1 MLPSEQAMQN
11 AIALK
16 TDSSID
22 LLSDRDQER
31 VAEIVEQCMRS
42 LEEGQAFSIDDL
54 IQSHPELAEP
64 LRHCL
69 AGLQTLHDAVHGS
82 RDTLPHHPALPV
94 DGRLG
99 DFVLGHLLGR
109 GGMGMVY
116 AARQLSLD
124 RAVALKILP
133 TNAFSHPKHIQRF
146 LLEAK
151 AAANLHHPNI
161 VPVYAVGEES
171 GIYYYAMQLIEGHTL
186 DQHQRSA
193 WCSDQWRLLLDAAAS
208 IANALQYAHDCGI
221 IHRDVKPSNLLIDA
235 SGHVWITDFGL
246 VRRIQD
252 HGLTQS
258 GELIGT
264 ANYMSPEQ
272 ARGKP
277 VDERTDIYGLGIT
290 LYELLTGRQ
299 AFAEEPHRLVLS
311 RIESEEPI
319 KPRQI
324 NPSIP
329 TDLETVVL
337 KAIAKDRE
345 DRYSS
350 AAELAAD
357 LLAVRDGRAIMGR
370 RPGLAKRATRW
381 VSRHKPLVAVACIG
395 ALVCLL
401 TTLFASA
408 KVWLANENLAKALT
422 QTRAQE
428 QFAQA
433 NYWQCRTLLDQWNKT
448 IVQDLAD
455 VPGAEPM
462 RSQMLTDTITFYES
476 YLARVSQDT
485 QLQEDIDNAKLQLAS
500 AYHRAGRNDEA
511 IRHYLAILANVDS
524 SPTRARRQL
533 IARNDLALLW
543 LEQGDAEVAAR
554 HLQKVVD
561 LYQSRLRDGSTAI
574 DDITGLATAYLN
586 LARAY
591 HSLGNTAH
599 EHQSLQAA
607 ELQFRSA
614 LATKPARRDIRS
626 DLATVRDHQAVFASA
641 GDVKAAIVAATE
653 AVALHREA
661 SSGDDRLPTLQQSR
675 LAASLHNIAVLHVQ
689 DGDFD
694 RARSRFTESIEKR
707 EKLARGNPLSAARL
721 SELAVSLNALGML
734 EFQAARW
741 PSATEAFERAVRV
754 LETLVHEVDC
764 GSTASYQ
771 VALKQAA
778 DNLAKLQTASNP
790 KASSQTDDS
799 PRTSVKHQLQNNMDV
814 SQRER
819 DRAQPQATKS
829 VPLANKG
836 IGS

>member
-1 MLPSEQAMQN
+1 MIPSEHAMQN

-16 TDSSID
+16 SDSSID

-109 GGMGMVY
+109 GGMGIVY

-221 IHRDVKPSNLLIDA
+221 IHRDVKPSNLLIDP

-252 HGLTQS
+252 NGLTQS

-290 LYELLTGRQ
+290 LYELLTGHQ
-299 AFAEEPHRLVLS
+299 AFAEEPHRSVLS

-370 RPGLAKRATRW
+370 RPGLAKLATRW
-381 VSRHKPLVAVACIG
+381 VSRHKPLVAVACTG
-395 ALVCLL
+395 AMFCLL

-408 KVWLANENLAKALT
+408 KVWVAN
-422 QTRAQE
+422 
-428 QFAQA
+428 
-433 NYWQCRTLLDQWNKT
+433 
-448 IVQDLAD
+448 
-455 VPGAEPM
+455 
-462 RSQMLTDTITFYES
+462 
-476 YLARVSQDT
+476 
-485 QLQEDIDNAKLQLAS
+485 
-500 AYHRAGRNDEA
+500 
-511 IRHYLAILANVDS
+511 
-524 SPTRARRQL
+524 
-533 IARNDLALLW
+533 
-543 LEQGDAEVAAR
+543 
-554 HLQKVVD
+554 
-561 LYQSRLRDGSTAI
+561 
-574 DDITGLATAYLN
+574 
-586 LARAY
+586 
-591 HSLGNTAH
+591 
-599 EHQSLQAA
+599 
-607 ELQFRSA
+607 
-614 LATKPARRDIRS
+614 
-626 DLATVRDHQAVFASA
+626 
-641 GDVKAAIVAATE
+641 
-653 AVALHREA
+653 
-661 SSGDDRLPTLQQSR
+661 
-675 LAASLHNIAVLHVQ
+675 
-689 DGDFD
+689 
-694 RARSRFTESIEKR
+694 
-707 EKLARGNPLSAARL
+707 
-721 SELAVSLNALGML
+721 
-734 EFQAARW
+734 
-741 PSATEAFERAVRV
+741 
-754 LETLVHEVDC
+754 
-764 GSTASYQ
+764 
-771 VALKQAA
+771 
-778 DNLAKLQTASNP
+778 
-790 KASSQTDDS
+790 
-799 PRTSVKHQLQNNMDV
+799 
-814 SQRER
+814 
-819 DRAQPQATKS
+819 
-829 VPLANKG
+829 
-836 IGS
+836 